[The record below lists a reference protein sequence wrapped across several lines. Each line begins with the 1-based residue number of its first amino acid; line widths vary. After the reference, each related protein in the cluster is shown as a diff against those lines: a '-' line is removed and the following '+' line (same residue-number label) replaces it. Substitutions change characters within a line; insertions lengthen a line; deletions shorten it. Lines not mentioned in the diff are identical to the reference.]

1 MVPLTSA
8 SYNSHD
14 ARPGCLEHTRVALK
28 KQLSDWAND
37 GAPELTTLWL
47 NGMAGTGKSAIS
59 TTFAQNMEDEGL
71 LGATFF
77 IDRQVAD
84 RTDPYRIVQSL
95 AYNLAERDTHRLRA
109 LWSILRA
116 KPTIKDMPLREQV
129 QALIKRPLDGTCIET
144 LVIVIDGLDEC
155 VPSDGTQLLSTLVAC
170 LNDFPIKLLVSSR
183 SEPAI
188 VRSFSSIRHN
198 PILLQEQPADEVAKD
213 VRLYWEHSLDQL
225 CLLRGAADWRPSV
238 SLDRLVQLTGL
249 LFIYASTVLKV
260 VQNTKHDPIGKLTEF
275 LAKVS
280 TGTSLTEVHGHSL
293 LDDLYLRIVTQAVS
307 DDDGTVSSKYVH
319 RLRAILEVIIFAR
332 RPLTPH
338 ALSQLL
344 NIDAH
349 ELHGYL
355 TTLNSVLVIPDAS
368 SSDGVVRPLHQSF
381 PDFVCQYSGQVHPDL
396 AIDAATANAHFTEH
410 CLGRLN
416 KDLRLDICNI
426 RDSSLFNNEVEDL
439 EGRLRTHVPLALR
452 YSCEFWPVH
461 CLSCMPSTD
470 LQYQVP
476 IGLVEFCH
484 NHLLHWIELLSL
496 IDGLNVIPRV
506 ISKLLRA
513 FEVTLA
519 ISSQ

>member
-1 MVPLTSA
+1 LQK
-8 SYNSHD
+8 
-14 ARPGCLEHTRVALK
+14 E
-28 KQLSDWAND
+28 LSSWAND
-37 GAPELTTLWL
+37 GAPEITTLGL

-84 RTDPYRIVQSL
+84 RTDPRRIVQSL
-95 AYNLAERDTHRLRA
+95 AYDLAERDTHRLRA

-129 QALIKRPLDGTCIET
+129 QALIKSPLDGTCIET

-188 VRSFSSIRHN
+188 VRSFGSILHN
-198 PILLQEQPADEVAKD
+198 PIPLQEQPADEVAKD

-238 SLDRLVQLTGL
+238 SLDHLVDLTGL

-260 VQNTKHDPIGKLTEF
+260 IQNTKHDPIGKLTEF
-275 LAKVS
+275 LATVS

-293 LDDLYLRIVTQAVS
+293 LDDLYLRIVTQAIS
-307 DDDGTVSSKYVH
+307 DDDGTVNPKYVH

-332 RPLTPH
+332 RPLTPY
-338 ALSQLL
+338 AISQLL

-349 ELHGYL
+349 ELNGYL
-355 TTLNSVLVIPDAS
+355 ATLVSVLVIPDAS

-381 PDFVCQYSGQVHPDL
+381 PDFVCQYSGRVHQDL
-396 AIDAATANAHFTEH
+396 AINAAIANAHLTER
-410 CLGRLN
+410 CLARLN
-416 KDLRLDICNI
+416 KELHFDMCDI
-426 RDSSLFNNEVEDL
+426 RDPSLFNHEVEDM
-439 EGRLRTHVPLALR
+439 EDRLRKLVSLALR
-452 YSCEFWPVH
+452 YSCEFWAVH
-461 CLSCMPSTD
+461 YLECILSTD
-470 LQYQVP
+470 PRCQVP
-476 IGLVEFCH
+476 SGLVEFCH
-484 NHLLHWIELLSL
+484 NHLLHWMEVLSL

-506 ISKLLRA
+506 ISKLLMV
-513 FEVTLA
+513 FQVTLA